1 MSIPVIDYLLQHA
14 PRHARRELQAF
25 VDSGTVPARPRR
37 LLHLLRSV
45 VVAYLHARGALTDDS
60 VAGLRAWAKQRKTIV
75 AGDTLDQLLQEALHH
90 AAVVPQR

>member
-1 MSIPVIDYLLQHA
+1 MSIPVIDFLLQHA

-37 LLHLLRSV
+37 LLHLLRTCI
-45 VVAYLHARGALTDDS
+45 VAYFHSRGALTDDS
-60 VAGLRAWAKQRKTIV
+60 VAGLRAWSRTRTTIV
-75 AGDTLDQLLQEALHH
+75 AGDTLDSLLQEALHH